1 VKILILFGNYYQSMG
16 RLSTAEA
23 KKSPQSRKLL
33 EEAAGL
39 RRRASYLNRLA
50 HTVRIAKGCAPSE
63 RWTEKSGCYDPSMR
77 RLESAEARA
86 GRFIKQAERRR
97 RSNTKMEAAENLRR
111 RTEAYMRIAQENLP
125 NPDDARSLQFDS
137 ADLRDA
143 EARLAELRSRSMPSP
158 PPMPPARDQR
168 SPSPPARS
176 ASPPAA
182 SPPRRRP
189 AGKKVYRGRF
199 DEQMLREAERIAG
212 NVGGKR
218 RRSEKK
224 IYSPTQ

>member
-1 VKILILFGNYYQSMG
+1 MG

-50 HTVRIAKGCAPSE
+50 HTVRISKGCAPSE

-86 GRFIKQAERRR
+86 GRFIKQVERRR
-97 RSNTKMEAAENLRR
+97 RSNTKMEAAENRRR
-111 RTEAYMRIAQENLP
+111 RTEAYVRIAQENLP
-125 NPDDARSLQFDS
+125 NPDDARSKP
-137 ADLRDA
+137 
-143 EARLAELRSRSMPSP
+143 SRQ
-158 PPMPPARDQR
+158 A
-168 SPSPPARS
+168 
-176 ASPPAA
+176 
-182 SPPRRRP
+182 
-189 AGKKVYRGRF
+189 VYRGRF
-199 DEQMLREAERIAG
+199 DKQTLLEAERIAG

-218 RRSEKK
+218 HRSKK
-224 IYSPTQ
+224 TIYSPTQ